1 MSTETIRVIP
11 TRRASA
17 RSWLQSHWP
26 KILVITALT
35 IMAIIYAIPFYWVII
50 SSVKTAAE
58 LRAIPPTWWPETFT
72 LANFPR
78 AWSEKFARYML
89 NSFIYGGV
97 STIVITFTSSLI
109 AYVLV
114 KDRSRLGDIL
124 FWVILSAAMVPFVT
138 YLLPL
143 FHMMLRIQSVLGI
156 PVINTY
162 AGMILPWI
170 VNPFGI
176 FLMRQAMFGVPNEL
190 IDAARIDGAS
200 DLTTF
205 TRVVFPLVQQ
215 NAVALLILMFIFR
228 YDDLLWP
235 LIVAQEPSMYP
246 VTVGLAEFVGDY
258 FVEYDLFNAAALM
271 AMIPIALVYFF
282 LQRFIVEGIA
292 TQGLRG

>member
-1 MSTETIRVIP
+1 MSTEAGALVGARRVGALA
-11 TRRASA
+11 RLRA
-17 RSWLQSHWP
+17 RWP
-26 KILVITALT
+26 RWAVLLLLTGLALLF
-35 IMAIIYAIPFYWVII
+35 AVPFYWVLI

-58 LRAIPPTWWPETFT
+58 LRAIPPTWWPESFT
-72 LANFPR
+72 LNNFPR
-78 AWSEKFARYML
+78 AWSAKFARYML
-89 NSFIYGGV
+89 NSFVYGGL

-114 KDRSRLGDIL
+114 KDRSRLGDFL

-143 FHMMLRIQSVLGI
+143 FNMMLRLQDLLGI
-156 PVINTY
+156 PVVNTY
-162 AGMILPWI
+162 LGMILPW
-170 VNPFGI
+170 VVSPFGI

-200 DLTTF
+200 DFTTF

-215 NAVALLILMFIFR
+215 SAAALLILMFIFR

-235 LIVAQEPSMYP
+235 LVVAQEPSMYP

-271 AMIPIALVYFF
+271 AMLPIALIYFF
-282 LQRFIVEGIA
+282 LQRYIVEGIA